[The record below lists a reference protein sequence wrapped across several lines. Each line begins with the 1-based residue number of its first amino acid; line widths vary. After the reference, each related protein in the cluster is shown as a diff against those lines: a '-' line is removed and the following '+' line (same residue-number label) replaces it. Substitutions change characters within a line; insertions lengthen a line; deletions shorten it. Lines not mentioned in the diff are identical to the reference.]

1 MALEEPA
8 AIETSDWVTQHRRCR
23 ALLCLQIRESP
34 LLRVGVVMLVENKRT
49 GSNSRVLW
57 ELVDDKVT
65 GELKFQEAR
74 ELPYR
79 TWATSVN
86 PTNSGAATI
95 YRAKKPEDFLKRHL
109 LSAQPSNSSSL
120 SPGRGRTTV
129 SEEDWLDLDKEEDV
143 NQLLRTA
150 ASVKKELRP
159 FPVARAA
166 GIPYRPMLF
175 TLHLDLRDADPVTR
189 NFHSLRAAVM
199 KAVSGGDIGR
209 AEIIARC
216 PDLARQDDPGA
227 AFDRVLQMDSWC
239 GHCGETLPD
248 NALASELHEYRRNG
262 APPTYG
268 LSQNVACTICGHPDN
283 PHDMAL
289 CDRCGCGVHQACM
302 GQDLRQTFEKALG
315 NNADWFCHC
324 EPTQESAAH
333 FLSHPG
339 QTESLPHGLDG
350 LPSAT
355 TGPDI
360 FLAGVVPRGAMRP
373 PSHQKGKFPVQGA
386 ANQAVRVHDPGQPS
400 GSIKNPAR
408 FCYSSDSRDSATLPI
423 QEDTSADTTPSDAPT
438 TKVTNQG
445 VVDGA
450 LAGEQGVSSEA
461 GHSQER
467 PTPKLTSRDLAHPC
481 DAGTREAER
490 DGRGGTRGRLSQR
503 VIVTRHAEIE
513 VGDRVRKASC
523 EDTVAVEGQRL
534 RKRPFPVLVSAS
546 TRQGGNESGLTT
558 PRPQN
563 TVKRPRV
570 HGATTD
576 EERTASRR
584 ELEAREGLQRGGEE
598 ERRAA
603 RQDGHHNTTGDWSRP
618 SKSAAPEQHPPAQT
632 EDVSPVITAGTEGV
646 AGVSVK
652 SPYPNRPRADAAPD
666 TAAAVRAAPNE
677 RASGGEV
684 SASLARDRARG
695 LFV

>member
-324 EPTQESAAH
+324 EPTQESAAI
-333 FLSHPG
+333 S
-339 QTESLPHGLDG
+339 
-350 LPSAT
+350 SAT
-355 TGPDI
+355 PAKQNPSPTDWMASLQPRRAQI
-360 FLAGVVPRGAMRP
+360 FSWQVLFLEAPCALLLTR
-373 PSHQKGKFPVQGA
+373 KGNFRCKEL
-386 ANQAVRVHDPGQPS
+386 DPGQPS

-467 PTPKLTSRDLAHPC
+467 P
-481 DAGTREAER
+481 
-490 DGRGGTRGRLSQR
+490 
-503 VIVTRHAEIE
+503 
-513 VGDRVRKASC
+513 
-523 EDTVAVEGQRL
+523 
-534 RKRPFPVLVSAS
+534 
-546 TRQGGNESGLTT
+546 
-558 PRPQN
+558 
-563 TVKRPRV
+563 
-570 HGATTD
+570 
-576 EERTASRR
+576 
-584 ELEAREGLQRGGEE
+584 
-598 ERRAA
+598 
-603 RQDGHHNTTGDWSRP
+603 
-618 SKSAAPEQHPPAQT
+618 
-632 EDVSPVITAGTEGV
+632 
-646 AGVSVK
+646 
-652 SPYPNRPRADAAPD
+652 
-666 TAAAVRAAPNE
+666 
-677 RASGGEV
+677 
-684 SASLARDRARG
+684 
-695 LFV
+695 